1 VSDRLFDNPYTDFT
15 LVKNAVFDHVMPALS
30 PHGWK
35 VLCVAIRQAWGWV
48 DDGSPTGHKESDHIS
63 PSQFMEKTG
72 IKEREALES
81 AIQECL
87 EAGYLLRHQVGQ
99 DAESGQ
105 PLYAYAL
112 NTEFEM
118 RPPEIRLAE
127 EEEVIP
133 ALSPEGES
141 AFQAL
146 LDFGREMEADPDP
159 AIVQQAVTRNEADAV
174 LAWIE
179 TGREMTHLEGPA
191 RFQTVVERLLDRV
204 PPLLMPTLMPDQQR
218 DAVHGGDDL
227 PAEEPEGEPDVFR
240 AHELWQATLGELQS
254 QMRKSKFKW
263 LTPTQAVELA
273 GDTLTVAAPNERTK
287 EWLETG
293 QFATT
298 IKQTLEAVAGEPME
312 LKFVVS
318 Q

>member
-1 VSDRLFDNPYTDFT
+1 MSDRLFDNPYSDFT
-15 LVKNAVFDHVMPALS
+15 LVKNAIFDHVMPALS

-48 DDGSPTGHKESDHIS
+48 GDGSPTGHKSDHIS
-63 PSQFMEKTG
+63 PSQFMETTG

-87 EAGYLLRHQVGQ
+87 EAGYLVRYRAGQ

-118 RPPEIRLAE
+118 RPPEIGPVE
-127 EEEVIP
+127 EEQVIP
-133 ALSPEGES
+133 VLSPEDES
-141 AFQAL
+141 TFQAL
-146 LDFGREMEADPDP
+146 LDFGRDMEADPDP
-159 AIVQQAVTRNEADAV
+159 GLVQQAVTRNEADAV

-204 PPLLMPTLMPDQQR
+204 PPLLVPALTPDQQR
-218 DAVHGGDDL
+218 DAVHEGDDL
-227 PAEEPEGEPDVFR
+227 PTGEPDVAR

-273 GDTLTVAAPNERTK
+273 GGTLTVAAPNARTK

-298 IKQTLEAVAGEPME
+298 IQQTLEAVAGEPME

-318 Q
+318 E